1 MTITEEEKGL
11 KTPAGSSGGTAA
23 TQQAARGLGGAAR
36 STERRAT
43 DNGNPGTLVGT
54 ENREGVRY
62 ARFRAKQGTW
72 VSSSLAQLGYDK
84 EYGRDSAYGAYLGIA
99 KAPDGRPLENPDKI
113 KPGQEYL
120 IPVGTVGKIE
130 GPPPASKELP
140 PNGVPPNPGGY
151 RGTEPIRPPAQSNVN
166 LRSGKWSA
174 RLIPTPPREIVA
186 PDPTATGILGETV
199 IPNVVRQAIL
209 GFDPIFVWWLLFT
222 LEELVKNFLIN
233 LKLELNDPLV
243 LRANGMTFPGQS
255 NKDKGD
261 VLQNGSEMNAFRHTF
276 GQAVITQKWGRNHA
290 VAVGAAHE
298 NITVDTTKRSFTN
311 RAVPSNALFEADTVA
326 DQLNNEIG
334 RRIAESLGS
343 KASTRDIAAEV
354 LRTFR
359 DDGLYV
365 ATFRGKGEVTIVR
378 RPIPEQQFQFHM
390 WLLKSLNDEGRLA
403 LPTPYTNPRR

>member
-1 MTITEEEKGL
+1 MKIAEEEKGL
-11 KTPAGSSGGTAA
+11 NTPARSSGGTAA

-43 DNGNPGTLVGT
+43 DNGNPGTFVGT

-84 EYGRDSAYGAYLGIA
+84 EYGRNSAYGAYLGVA

-120 IPVGTVGKIE
+120 IPVGTAGKID

-140 PNGVPPNPGGY
+140 PNGVPPNPSGD
-151 RGTEPIRPPAQSNVN
+151 RGTEPVRPPAQSNVN

-186 PDPTATGILGETV
+186 ADPTATGIFGDPS
-199 IPNVVRQAIL
+199 IPSEVREAAVVVA
-209 GFDPIFVWWLLFT
+209 DPLFALWLENT
-222 LEELVKNFLIN
+222 LVTLVSNFLIN
-233 LKLELNDPLV
+233 LKLELNDRLV
-243 LRANGMTFPGQS
+243 LRATGMTFPGQS
-255 NKDKGD
+255 KQDEGN
-261 VLQNGSEMNAFRHTF
+261 VLENGSERNAFRHTF
-276 GQAVITQKWGRNHA
+276 GQAVITQKWDRKHA
-290 VAVGAAHE
+290 EAVGAAHE
-298 NITVDTTKRSFTN
+298 NIATIDTTKRSFSN

-343 KASTRDIAAEV
+343 NASTRDIAAEV

-365 ATFRGKGEVTIVR
+365 ATFRGKGEVTIAQ
-378 RPIPEQQFQFHM
+378 RPITEQQFQFHM

-403 LPTPYTNPRR
+403 SPTP